1 MSLRG
6 QSPKQSQLTAKLEI
20 ATLTSFAR
28 NDILVIEIM
37 PLITLFSA
45 PKPFTDPHIA
55 MIQRNAIKSWT
66 LLPDVEVIL
75 LGEETGLAE
84 AARELGVKHL
94 PNVERNESG
103 TPLISSMFQLAR
115 ENSNSDLLCIINT
128 DMILMPDFLEAART
142 IFHGGRVAEGVHLHS
157 TQVQVSRPQRDIRNF
172 VLLSQRWDLD
182 ITQPIEFTEGW
193 QDRLRST
200 VHHQGSLHRPA
211 GSDFFVFPLSS
222 DIDVPAF
229 AIGRAGWDNWMI
241 YKARKEGWPVIDCT
255 PSMTIVHQNHDYGH
269 LPDGKPH
276 YEHPDTNE
284 NIRLAG
290 GQANIRY
297 TILDSTHQ
305 LAEGGR
311 LFRPK
316 MTSLRFTRKLELFL
330 RAIFFFLP
338 DDAIENIARPKRWKK
353 RIKKMFR

>member
-1 MSLRG
+1 
-6 QSPKQSQLTAKLEI
+6 
-20 ATLTSFAR
+20 
-28 NDILVIEIM
+28 M

-84 AARELGVKHL
+84 VAIELGVKHI
-94 PNVERNESG
+94 PNVARNEAG
-103 TPLISSMFQLAR
+103 VPLISSMFQLAR
-115 ENSNSDLLCIINT
+115 ENSNSDLLCIINA
-128 DMILMPDFLEAART
+128 DMILMPDFVEAAKQ
-142 IFHGGRVAEGVHLHS
+142 VEG
-157 TQVQVSRPQRDIRNF
+157 QRSKF

-182 ITQPIEFTEGW
+182 VTQPLDFLNGW
-193 QDRLRST
+193 ENRLSSI
-200 VHHQGSLHRPA
+200 VHRQGTLHRPA
-211 GSDFFVFPLSS
+211 GSDFFLFPLSTFHE
-222 DIDVPAF
+222 VPAF
-229 AIGRAGWDNWMI
+229 TIGRAGWDNWMI
-241 YKARKEGWPVIDCT
+241 YKARKEGWAVIDCT
-255 PSMTIVHQNHDYGH
+255 PSVMIVHQNHDYAH

-305 LAEGGR
+305 LLDGK
-311 LFRPK
+311 LIRPK
-316 MTSLRFTRKLELFL
+316 MTSARFTRRLELFL
-330 RAIFFFLP
+330 RSIFFFLP
-338 DDAIENIARPKRWKK
+338 ENVIENIARPKRWKK
-353 RIKKMFR
+353 RLKNIFK